1 MAKSNET
8 LTVALPVSVDVNA
21 ISGSRAM
28 TRADIDSL
36 VDLWL
41 ASYPPAV
48 IDGASREDVEA
59 DWTAAFDGDYGHLL
73 TEASLVIEEDGRI
86 VAAVQTVLDAVWDRT
101 PRGPFI
107 IELIVHPTARRRGFA
122 AALMSEVLDCLG
134 GAGFSSVG
142 LRVESDNLVAKH
154 LYESFG
160 FRSERRAHSPRSSG
174 RARS

>member
-1 MAKSNET
+1 MAKPNET

-21 ISGSRAM
+21 LSVSRRM

-48 IDGASREDVEA
+48 IDGATRDDVEA
-59 DWTAAFDGDYGHLL
+59 DWVAAFNDDYGRLL
-73 TEASLVIEEDGRI
+73 TEASLVIEDDGRI

-107 IELIVHPTARRRGFA
+107 IELIVHPTARRRGLA
-122 AALMSEVLDCLG
+122 GALMSEVLDYLG
-134 GAGFSSVG
+134 RAGFPSVG
-142 LRVESDNLVAKH
+142 LRVEVDNSAAKN

-160 FRSERRAHSPRSSG
+160 FQSA
-174 RARS
+174 